1 MVLDNRRQIALLLLV
16 FMALITTVFYSYT
29 YFGQAGLE
37 AVSVI
42 VSASLTLALVVLYWQ
57 QHRAL
62 RFQQEPQL
70 EVTNIEMID
79 NFEKI
84 NLDTSNFGGGSATSM
99 KLRIELYELSGHG
112 PVRTSKET
120 LRRIEPVEDGVD
132 EKTRASSIQPSEL
145 NIEFQAISRTVI
157 GSGTRVQ
164 EKKSLSHKLVKEL
177 EDRDVIYGRLTVEYD
192 TLFSNGNVHDVDFSL
207 KFTHRDKLEYEPMDF
222 LPWEE
227 KLPEAE

>member
-1 MVLDNRRQIALLLLV
+1 MVLDNRRQIALLLLAFTV
-16 FMALITTVFYSYT
+16 LITTIFHSYT

-37 AVSVI
+37 AVFVI

-70 EVTNIEMID
+70 EITDIEIID

-84 NLDTSNFGGGSATSM
+84 NLDISNFGGGSATSM
-99 KLRIELYELSGHG
+99 KLRIELYELSGQG
-112 PVRTSKET
+112 PVRTRKET

-157 GSGTRVQ
+157 GSGSRV
-164 EKKSLSHKLVKEL
+164 
-177 EDRDVIYGRLTVEYD
+177 
-192 TLFSNGNVHDVDFSL
+192 
-207 KFTHRDKLEYEPMDF
+207 
-222 LPWEE
+222 
-227 KLPEAE
+227 